1 MQDSTPLLYS
11 RGFLLSD
18 TEEPLLEGL
27 QHYAKRQVGAKV
39 LYHDQITP
47 VETHTCQDGW
57 LTTIGTVLEA
67 KSNRDSNPPGSI
79 AARLWT
85 SFHNGGLD
93 ALEGELYDLGGRY
106 AVFAS
111 NGQDTWVYHDASG
124 TRAVYYDVG
133 SGNVGSHFDMLE
145 RLCVYRP
152 VGSSPIEKLRLDLR
166 NRRTAHPE
174 ILSLLPNHRLNIQR
188 ASQERFFLHRPN
200 SARTVD
206 FESKIQTVIGSW
218 ESQLSR
224 AVEQADHIGFSMT
237 GGWDSRLLLALASKF
252 SDSFTSF
259 TYTYA
264 GATRGEPPKNQWDES
279 MKLDHDIV
287 NRLKPFL
294 PTSHTFI
301 PKTEESQ
308 DVWRQAHLSTLK
320 RNSEGA
326 HGRWLLSDYMKL
338 FKSRNSLHYRGNLI
352 GLGRLNAAEPNRLE
366 DPFGRLR
373 ALVKNRAG
381 REPETSSLALDIH
394 GSAEACEQ
402 YESVH
407 SDYELT
413 DVWYWENR
421 LARWYAQLLNETDV
435 AFDTFTPFNT
445 RRIIDS
451 FLSLHPEDRKDGLM
465 QWELIYRGN
474 PYLTFYDANA
484 MGDLYRKHASDGLP
498 RPW

>member
-326 HGRWLLSDYMKL
+326 HGR
-338 FKSRNSLHYRGNLI
+338 RPGAQPRTPVAARRRRRTGAA
-352 GLGRLNAAEPNRLE
+352 GRRLGRRFRRRDGDRPGADDHAAPGRGRADD
-366 DPFGRLR
+366 DPDAAR
-373 ALVKNRAG
+373 APARPGAGAPRARASRAG
-381 REPETSSLALDIH
+381 QPRICRTGTHRRGGRTRRAGVRFTSS
-394 GSAEACEQ
+394 S
-402 YESVH
+402 S
-407 SDYELT
+407 T
-413 DVWYWENR
+413 
-421 LARWYAQLLNETDV
+421 
-435 AFDTFTPFNT
+435 
-445 RRIIDS
+445 
-451 FLSLHPEDRKDGLM
+451 
-465 QWELIYRGN
+465 
-474 PYLTFYDANA
+474 
-484 MGDLYRKHASDGLP
+484 P
-498 RPW
+498 RPRGTRCACWRCRGSLPGGRTPCCATAIGRSGSQPRCAD